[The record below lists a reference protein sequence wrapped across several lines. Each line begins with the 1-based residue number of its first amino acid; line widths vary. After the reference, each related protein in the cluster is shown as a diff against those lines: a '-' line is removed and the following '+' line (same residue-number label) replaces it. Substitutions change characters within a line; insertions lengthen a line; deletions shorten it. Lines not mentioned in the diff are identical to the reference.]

1 MLAAFNLLAFGLI
14 GFGLAYFVLTM
25 GAGLREMRRFERANG
40 GRTRHTYPDPSRARA
55 AGTGLHPAAG
65 DLYVWFLVP
74 CLNEEAVI
82 GNTVRCLASNPGARV
97 LVIDDGSEDHTAE
110 EAEAAGGD
118 SVRVIRRYMPEA
130 RTGKGP
136 ALNHGYRV
144 LCEEVEAAGI
154 DPSQVLVTVM
164 DADGRLSDGALD
176 HVAPLFEDAEVGG
189 VQLAVRIRN
198 RSSGLLATFQDF
210 EFWGL
215 SAVMQVGRRATQT
228 VSLGGNAQFTRLSVL
243 QGLPHEPWTPS
254 LTEDLELALTL
265 TLDGWKLTTTPLASV
280 DQQGLE
286 GFDLLL
292 RQRARWF
299 QGHMTAAR
307 RLGEVWRSPK
317 LAHAAAVELT
327 LYLLVP
333 WVLVLP
339 WSIVWHISLLLAA
352 GTLSFPAIEVLGSAT
367 LGRALLMTAFYLFSF
382 APHITASYLYFR
394 QDRSMGRLRAMA
406 LGHLLLPW
414 NYVAFIACWRGFAG
428 LLRGQ
433 HSWDKTTRIV
443 EAGPA
448 TPAAPAVQSG
458 S

>member
-1 MLAAFNLLAFGLI
+1 VLAAFNLLAFGLI

-25 GAGLREMRRFERANG
+25 GAGLRELRRFERASG
-40 GRTRHTYPDPSRARA
+40 GRVPHTYPDPARVQPA
-55 AGTGLHPAAG
+55 ASGLHAAAG

-82 GNTVRCLASNPGARV
+82 GNTVRCLVANPGARV
-97 LVIDDGSEDHTAE
+97 LVIDDGSEDATAE
-110 EAEAAGGD
+110 VAEAAGGE
-118 SVRVIRRYMPEA
+118 SVRVIRRRLPEA
-130 RTGKGP
+130 RQGKGP

-154 DPSQVLVTVM
+154 EPALVLVAVM
-164 DADGRLSDGALD
+164 DADGRLSDGALR
-176 HVAPLFEDAEVGG
+176 HVGPLFDDPDVGG

-198 RSSGLLATFQDF
+198 RASGLLATFQDF

-243 QGLPHEPWTPS
+243 QSLPHEPWIPS

-265 TLDGWKLTTTPLASV
+265 TLAGWRLTTTPLASV

-286 GFDLLL
+286 RFDLLL

-307 RLGEVWRSPK
+307 RLGDVWRSSR

-339 WSIVWHISLLLAA
+339 WSIVWHISLLLSA
-352 GTLSFPAIEVLGSAT
+352 GTLSFPTIELLGSPVA
-367 LGRALLMTAFYLFSF
+367 GRAALLGAFYLFSF
-382 APHITASYLYFR
+382 APHLTAGYLYLR
-394 QDRSMGRLRAMA
+394 QDRAMGRLRAIV

-433 HSWDKTTRIV
+433 HGWDKTARVV
-443 EAGPA
+443 EPTAV
-448 TPAAPAVQSG
+448 AARAS
-458 S
+458 